1 MILEIAGG
9 SLEVRGSCRLAGVWA
24 VGRVETSGVERER
37 EGRKRSGVK
46 RGKID
51 ERSGIRE
58 GERERGSRF
67 ARNGGC
73 HWDASPAGWLKGC
86 MEGGWR

>member
-1 MILEIAGG
+1 MGG
-9 SLEVRGSCRLAGVWA
+9 WTGRDEWRG
-24 VGRVETSGVERER
+24 ERER
-37 EGRKRSGVK
+37 GEKRSGVK
-46 RGKID
+46 RGKVD

-58 GERERGSRF
+58 GEREREGRF